1 MPFTLIYW
9 EVRRVKISLTQ
20 RGLIVNNKG
29 AIGIGSLIIFI
40 AMIMVAGIAASVMIQ
55 TMNSLEQQ
63 ALQTGQQTMREVSSG
78 LRVTHVSGFYNGSTL
93 DQIAIFL
100 RTIAGS
106 DGIDL
111 TYAFIQL
118 SDSIKEVIL
127 NYTTSVY
134 SSSVSSGIFGTV
146 DPSLLSSEHYG
157 LMVISDVDGS
167 CTSISPTINND
178 DQVVILV
185 NATNCFS
192 GISTRTRVF
201 GNVIPEYG
209 ISGVIGFTTPSVYI
223 DTIVELQ
230 T

>member
-9 EVRRVKISLTQ
+9 EVRRVNISLTQ
-20 RGLIVNNKG
+20 RRLIVNDKG

-63 ALQTGQQTMREVSSG
+63 ALQTGQQTMRDVSSG

-146 DPSLLSSEHYG
+146 DPSLLTSKAYG
-157 LMVISDVDGS
+157 LMVISDADDS
-167 CTSISPTINND
+167 CTSTSPTINDD
-178 DQVVILV
+178 DQVVLLI
-185 NATNCFS
+185 NTTKCFS

-209 ISGVIGFTTPSVYI
+209 ISGVISFTTPSVYI
-223 DTIVELQ
+223 NTIVEL
-230 T
+230 